1 MTEKIDRFIKGVD
14 KSIWEKFRTRA
25 KKERLTQAEFLAR
38 LVTEYEGTRLR
49 VNQKIISN
57 ILFDAKAS
65 SLIFLEGSWD
75 EESYTP
81 QTFPFSVVIYDT
93 ERIALYY
100 QKSLEADLIVIEF
113 LL

>member
-38 LVTEYEGTRLR
+38 LVNEYEGTRLR
-49 VNQKIISN
+49 VNQKITSH

-65 SLIFLEGSWD
+65 SFICLEGSWD
-75 EESYTP
+75 EESHTP

-93 ERIALYY
+93 ERIAIYH
-100 QKSLEADLIVIEF
+100 QKSPEADLIVIEF